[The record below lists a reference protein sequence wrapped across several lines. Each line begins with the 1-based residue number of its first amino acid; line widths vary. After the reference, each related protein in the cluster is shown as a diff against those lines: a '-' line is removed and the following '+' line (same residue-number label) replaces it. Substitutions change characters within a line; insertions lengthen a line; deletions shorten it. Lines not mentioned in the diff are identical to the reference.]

1 MLHFDHFLATTEL
14 PDGVSMEELQA
25 LAHVESGSVPSDLP
39 PQLSDLFNL
48 YDAHCQETLNG
59 RYGST
64 AKYWMIYIRLMELY
78 HLLSRAT
85 RTGDYKLYIFVLPE
99 LMKVFFAFNHHNYA
113 RWLVV
118 FHDRLLTMEESHPGI
133 TEAFEK
139 GIISIRRTSKPFS
152 RNPIDL
158 TLEQT
163 INADA
168 ANQLTGNLY
177 LLLINIFFIH
187 HEVSNYMAF

>member
-1 MLHFDHFLATTEL
+1 MLHLDRFLANTEL
-14 PDGVSMEELQA
+14 PDGLSMGELEA
-25 LAHVESGSVPSDLP
+25 LAYVEPGSVPSNLP
-39 PQLSDLFNL
+39 SKLSDLLDL
-48 YDAHCQETLNG
+48 YNSYCQETLNG
-59 RYGST
+59 QYGST

-85 RTGDYKLYIFVLPE
+85 RTGDYKLYIFSLPE

-118 FHDRLLTMEESHPGI
+118 FHDKLLTMEESHPGI

-139 GIISIRRTSKPFS
+139 GIISIRRTSKSFS

-168 ANQLTGNLY
+168 ANQLTGKLSSRS
-177 LLLINIFFIH
+177 IIIKIFIKSNIF
-187 HEVSNYMAF
+187 